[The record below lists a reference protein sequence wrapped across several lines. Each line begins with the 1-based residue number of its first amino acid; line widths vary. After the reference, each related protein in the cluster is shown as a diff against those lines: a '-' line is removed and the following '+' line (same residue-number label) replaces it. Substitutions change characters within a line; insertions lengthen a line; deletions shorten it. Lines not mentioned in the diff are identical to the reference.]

1 MLTFLL
7 VVALVLGALGLATGV
22 LALRTLA
29 GLRASVRVLNRS
41 IGRESLVE
49 VQARHIQLAADAAR
63 GVAALRA
70 DLDREMASVRTLLE
84 AAQDGRA
91 SELRSAAA
99 DPNKGGSAAARA
111 DALQAVRDEMTQA
124 RAEVLEQASAQR
136 ASLAAEQS
144 AAQDRIR
151 ATLEE
156 VRNVVNASLRRVALV
171 RFDAFDNL
179 SGRLS
184 FCVVLLDGRG
194 NGVAL
199 TSLASPTET
208 RLYARPI
215 QAGSSEVALIP
226 EEKQAVKAALAI

>member
-99 DPNKGGSAAARA
+99 DPNNGGSAAARA

>member
-1 MLTFLL
+1 
-7 VVALVLGALGLATGV
+7 
-22 LALRTLA
+22 
-29 GLRASVRVLNRS
+29 
-41 IGRESLVE
+41 
-49 VQARHIQLAADAAR
+49 
-63 GVAALRA
+63 
-70 DLDREMASVRTLLE
+70 
-84 AAQDGRA
+84 
-91 SELRSAAA
+91 
-99 DPNKGGSAAARA
+99 
-111 DALQAVRDEMTQA
+111 MTQA